1 MSDSPPDSPKDISR
15 LFREGTPIDEAMS
28 AAVREAVLRHKQLGL
43 PLVVWRDGKTVWIPP
58 EEIEI
63 PDPQEGG

>member
-1 MSDSPPDSPKDISR
+1 MADSPSDSPKDIAR
-15 LFREGTPIDEAMS
+15 LFREGTAIDEAMS

-43 PLVVWRDGKTVWIPP
+43 PLVVWRDGKTVLIPP

-63 PDPQEGG
+63 PGPKDDR

>member
-1 MSDSPPDSPKDISR
+1 MARNSPDPPKDISR

-43 PLVVWRDGKTVWIPP
+43 PLVVWRDGKTVLIPP
-58 EEIEI
+58 DEIEV
-63 PDPQEGG
+63 PDQRQDR